1 MRQWQLQD
9 AKARFSEVV
18 KRARSE
24 GPQEITLRGEPA
36 AILMS
41 REEFEKLKGKKPSL
55 VSFLKAS
62 PLKDVDLN
70 LERDKSLTREIEL

>member
-18 KRARSE
+18 KRACSE

-36 AILMS
+36 AILVS
-41 REEFEKLKGKKPSL
+41 RAEFEKMKGKKPSL
-55 VSFLKAS
+55 VSFMKAS
-62 PLKDVDLN
+62 PLKGVDLN
-70 LERDKSLTREIEL
+70 LERDKSLTRDIDL

>member
-36 AILMS
+36 AILVS
-41 REEFEKLKGKKPSL
+41 REEFEKMKGKKPSL

-62 PLKDVDLN
+62 PLKGVDLN
-70 LERDKSLTREIEL
+70 LERDKSLTREIDL

>member
-18 KRARSE
+18 KRACSE

-36 AILMS
+36 VILVS
-41 REEFEKLKGKKPSL
+41 REEFEKMKGTKPSL
-55 VSFLKAS
+55 VTFLKAS
-62 PLKDVDLN
+62 PLKGVDLN
-70 LERDKSLTREIEL
+70 LERDKSLTREIDL